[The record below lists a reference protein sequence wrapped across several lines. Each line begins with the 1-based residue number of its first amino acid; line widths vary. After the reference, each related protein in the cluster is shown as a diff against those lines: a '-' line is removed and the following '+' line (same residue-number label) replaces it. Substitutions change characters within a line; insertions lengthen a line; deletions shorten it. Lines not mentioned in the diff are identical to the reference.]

1 VTRKFLYDSSD
12 TSDTVTRTKNLVG
25 DDAEIIDVESWDDD
39 QKRDFYF
46 REIMPLSV
54 QTEKNL
60 GEDSDDRHAGFL
72 DFEKGVLL
80 TDDALYVGDEVLDYV
95 E

>member
-1 VTRKFLYDSSD
+1 
-12 TSDTVTRTKNLVG
+12 
-25 DDAEIIDVESWDDD
+25 
-39 QKRDFYF
+39 
-46 REIMPLSV
+46 MPLSV

-60 GEDSDDRHAGFL
+60 GEDSDDRHAGFR

-80 TDDALYVGDEVLDYV
+80 TDDALYVGDEALDHV